1 MVLPRQYARAQGLY
15 YLECGLLLLQ
25 IAVCPTEF
33 AALAGHEA
41 EALLQLVQQARADTL
56 LPGRIDD
63 RLKPDM
69 DDADAAGDQDKG
81 YQHYN
86 GYQN

>member
-1 MVLPRQYARAQGLY
+1 MRAPSSTNSSLSYRVRRARW
-15 YLECGLLLLQ
+15 
-25 IAVCPTEF
+25 
-33 AALAGHEA
+33 AGA

-81 YQHYN
+81 YQRYN